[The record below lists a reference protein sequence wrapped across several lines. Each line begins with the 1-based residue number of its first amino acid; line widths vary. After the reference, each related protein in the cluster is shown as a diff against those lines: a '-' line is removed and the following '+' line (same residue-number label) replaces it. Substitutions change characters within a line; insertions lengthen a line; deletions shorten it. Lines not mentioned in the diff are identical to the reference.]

1 MNTSQEIKSIV
12 YDAVID
18 VITPERK
25 GRISK
30 VEFRACSPGGIYIDA
45 SGERIGPFE
54 KIPPLSEIEKAQA
67 AVQERD
73 DVGVMFLSVFINQNG
88 ALIQEVEVDVTT
100 GKLEYW

>member
-1 MNTSQEIKSIV
+1 MKTAQEIKSIV

-18 VITPERK
+18 VITRERK

-45 SGERIGPFE
+45 SNEWIGPFE